1 MKITPAKS
9 KRNHREEYQRRMER
23 ALARGLSRSQARG
36 HAKPGEPLINPKR
49 AKANA
54 ALLEA
59 AFKSLNLTG
68 SLSRAAQMNHV
79 STDRLRRYLADR
91 SLAKRVGRKW
101 VITDARPREMTVLSD
116 GKARQLILPDF
127 ANASLN
133 GRHLA
138 AVREFLAD
146 NDIGHL
152 VPFEGH
158 SIVDA
163 DGKRHV
169 FETDPNILYMINR
182 PVDLYEPV
190 YHFVQR
196 KETTGSHAP
205 ATKASNHH
213 ASTNS

>member
-1 MKITPAKS
+1 MIKPKKVDS
-9 KRNHREEYQRRMER
+9 KRRDFAAEYKRRISR
-23 ALARGLSRSQARG
+23 GQAKGLSRSQARG

-54 ALLEA
+54 APLEA

-68 SLSRAAQMNHV
+68 SLSRAAQVNHV
-79 STDRLRRYLADR
+79 SPDRLRRYLADR

-101 VITDARPREMTVLSD
+101 VITDARPREMTVLSA

-152 VPFEGH
+152 VPFEGQ

-182 PVDLYEPV
+182 PGDLYEQV
-190 YHFVQR
+190 YRFVQ
-196 KETTGSHAP
+196 
-205 ATKASNHH
+205 
-213 ASTNS
+213 